1 MWTRIHG
8 RRSLIRSFLLLSL
21 ACLLCPLF
29 ANAECEKQQDHRSN
43 KSRGIVVADFKIAG
57 TGKIGSVELSKIVNT
72 FTGSCFNDDSEEL
85 EERVRAAFQQRGYF
99 LAEVKNLRTK
109 PLDVLASPKP
119 VDLEAEV
126 AEGRRHRLAD
136 IELTGNS
143 SFSGKRLRRQ
153 FPLRTGDVFDRDKIA
168 SGLEALRRLY
178 ASQGYIDCTFVPNT
192 RLLSDAKVDLIVS
205 VEEGK
210 HYRMG
215 TLYIRRRRS
224 FRTDSGR
231 IGNWLKDAPS
241 TGPTLPSL
249 LTRTALCCRRTS
261 PRKETRKC
269 SAIAM
274 TLKFKWSCKSI
285 SPHPHPL
292 SPPISAATKPTTTNG
307 K

>member
-1 MWTRIHG
+1 
-8 RRSLIRSFLLLSL
+8 
-21 ACLLCPLF
+21 
-29 ANAECEKQQDHRSN
+29 
-43 KSRGIVVADFKIAG
+43 
-57 TGKIGSVELSKIVNT
+57 
-72 FTGSCFNDDSEEL
+72 
-85 EERVRAAFQQRGYF
+85 
-99 LAEVKNLRTK
+99 VKNLRTK

-119 VDLEAEV
+119 VNLEAEV
-126 AEGRRHRLAD
+126 AEGRRHRLAE
-136 IELTGNS
+136 IEFTGNS

-215 TLYIRRRRS
+215 TLYIQAKKELSDRLRQNWELAE
-224 FRTDSGR
+224 GR
-231 IGNWLKDAPS
+231 PFDWAYLAKFM
-241 TGPTLPSL
+241 
-249 LTRTALCCRRTS
+249 TRTALCCRRTS
-261 PRKETRKC
+261 PRKKTRKC

>member
-1 MWTRIHG
+1 M
-8 RRSLIRSFLLLSL
+8 RSYLLLAL

-99 LAEVKNLRTK
+99 LAEVKSLRTK

-126 AEGRRHRLAD
+126 AEGRRHRLAE
-136 IELTGNS
+136 IEFTGNS

-168 SGLEALRRLY
+168 SGLEALPMLGTGKLDLRKLKVL
-178 ASQGYIDCTFVPNT
+178 AEQA
-192 RLLSDAKVDLIVS
+192 SDA
-205 VEEGK
+205 
-210 HYRMG
+210 G
-215 TLYIRRRRS
+215 T
-224 FRTDSGR
+224 
-231 IGNWLKDAPS
+231 A
-241 TGPTLPSL
+241 
-249 LTRTALCCRRTS
+249 AL
-261 PRKETRKC
+261 
-269 SAIAM
+269 
-274 TLKFKWSCKSI
+274 
-285 SPHPHPL
+285 
-292 SPPISAATKPTTTNG
+292 
-307 K
+307 

>member
-1 MWTRIHG
+1 M
-8 RRSLIRSFLLLSL
+8 RSYLLLAL

-126 AEGRRHRLAD
+126 AEGRRHRLAE
-136 IELTGNS
+136 IEFTGNY

-153 FPLRTGDVFDRDKIA
+153 FPLRTGNVFDRDKIA

-178 ASQGYIDCTFVPNT
+178 ASHGYIDCTFVPDT

-215 TLYIRRRRS
+215 TLYIQAKKELSDRLRQ
-224 FRTDSGR
+224 
-231 IGNWLKDAPS
+231 NWELAEGHPFDWAYLAKFIDANS
-241 TGPTLPSL
+241 SL
-249 LTRTALCCRRTS
+249 LPKDFRQEGNTKVFRNCDDVTVQVVVQVDLTPPPPPVTTDIGCN
-261 PRKETRKC
+261 ETNN
-269 SAIAM
+269 
-274 TLKFKWSCKSI
+274 
-285 SPHPHPL
+285 H
-292 SPPISAATKPTTTNG
+292 
-307 K
+307 